1 MNPCG
6 YLLRMCSD
14 LVTTLDHSLSLGV
27 VALIHFVVSEDAGE
41 LSFEDLC
48 EDLELQFSFEEESSH
63 RVTLNTTPRK
73 GFVKDKLK
81 EFSGRHQLIVGEL
94 KMKPRSCDTFVVLPP
109 LTAHGGIVFGKN
121 SDRPNGEVQELVYQ
135 PAQEH
140 SAGSKLKCTYISVD
154 QVEQTHAVILSKP
167 SWMWGAEMGANDC
180 GVVVGNEAVWSRITD
195 LEDLEEKLLGMDLVR
210 LALERSENA
219 EHAVDVITQLL
230 ETYGQGGPCSDTDP
244 FFTYHNSFLIA
255 DPKEAW
261 VLETADKE
269 WAAERISGSLWLVL
283 SSPSSDTSEAEFDGL
298 KLANGAQRNPPHH
311 KGDFHFTRV
320 YSKPIDLVE
329 GKRQKCGRNLLANL
343 SKDNS
348 FSVSSMFTVLR
359 DQESGICR
367 PPDDSFPTTG
377 SQYLYSVHLHTV
389 KKSCEF
395 TLGYLNQVSVLSPFR
410 SGKPHC
416 HWFTATPNPQLSVF
430 KPFIFTPK
438 VRISKHTQSP
448 VFQPDPVQIIPR
460 FESTVDRSH
469 TLYRLHH
476 AATLDQNTTVISL
489 LQEMERNC
497 VAEVEKL
504 LADFKESQSLDEVDD
519 LLKDIVETEVKFYK

>member
-1 MNPCG
+1 
-6 YLLRMCSD
+6 
-14 LVTTLDHSLSLGV
+14 
-27 VALIHFVVSEDAGE
+27 
-41 LSFEDLC
+41 
-48 EDLELQFSFEEESSH
+48 
-63 RVTLNTTPRK
+63 
-73 GFVKDKLK
+73 
-81 EFSGRHQLIVGEL
+81 
-94 KMKPRSCDTFVVLPP
+94 MKPRSCDTFVVLPP
-109 LTAHGGIVFGKN
+109 LTAHGGVVFGKN

-140 SAGSKLKCTYISVD
+140 SADSKLKCTYISVD
-154 QVEQTHAVILSKP
+154 QVERTHAVILSKP

-195 LEDLEEKLLGMDLVR
+195 LEDLQEKLLGMDLVR

-269 WAAERISGSLWLVL
+269 WAAERIS
-283 SSPSSDTSEAEFDGL
+283 DGYRNISNNL
-298 KLANGAQRNPPHH
+298 TIGTKIDKCSQNLQETAKKNGFWDGQ
-311 KGDFHFTRV
+311 GDFHFTRV
-320 YSKPIDLVE
+320 YSKPIDLIE
-329 GKRQKCGRNLLANL
+329 GKRQKCGRDLLANL

-377 SQYLYSVHLHTV
+377 S
-389 KKSCEF
+389 
-395 TLGYLNQVSVLSPFR
+395 QVSVLSPFR

-448 VFQPDPVQIIPR
+448 IFQPDPVQVG
-460 FESTVDRSH
+460 F
-469 TLYRLHH
+469 TL
-476 AATLDQNTTVISL
+476 N
-489 LQEMERNC
+489 
-497 VAEVEKL
+497 
-504 LADFKESQSLDEVDD
+504 
-519 LLKDIVETEVKFYK
+519 

>member
-1 MNPCG
+1 
-6 YLLRMCSD
+6 
-14 LVTTLDHSLSLGV
+14 
-27 VALIHFVVSEDAGE
+27 
-41 LSFEDLC
+41 
-48 EDLELQFSFEEESSH
+48 
-63 RVTLNTTPRK
+63 
-73 GFVKDKLK
+73 
-81 EFSGRHQLIVGEL
+81 
-94 KMKPRSCDTFVVLPP
+94 MKPRSCDTFVVLPP
-109 LTAHGGIVFGKN
+109 LTAHGGVVFGKN

-135 PAQEH
+135 PAQDH
-140 SAGSKLKCTYISVD
+140 SADSKLQGWQENVKFDLERTDKYSATVQWMGIKCTGCPQTLDEAVNGFRAIYARSPIKSTTWANLELQCTYIPVD
-154 QVEQTHAVILSKP
+154 QVERTHAVILSKP

-230 ETYGQGGPCSDTDP
+230 ETYGQGGPCSDMDP
-244 FFTYHNSFLIA
+244 LFTYHNSFLIA

-269 WAAERISGSLWLVL
+269 WAAERIS
-283 SSPSSDTSEAEFDGL
+283 DGYRNISNNL
-298 KLANGAQRNPPHH
+298 TIGTKIDKCSRNLQETAKKNGFWDGQ
-311 KGDFHFTRV
+311 GDFHFTRV
-320 YSKPIDLVE
+320 YSKPIDLIE
-329 GKRQKCGRNLLANL
+329 GKRQKCGRDLLANL

-377 SQYLYSVHLHTV
+377 SQ
-389 KKSCEF
+389 
-395 TLGYLNQVSVLSPFR
+395 VSVLSPVR
-410 SGKPHC
+410 SGNPHC

-438 VRISKHTQSP
+438 VQISKHTQSP
-448 VFQPDPVQIIPR
+448 IFQPDPAQIIPR

-469 TLYRLHH
+469 TLYKLHR
-476 AATLDQNTTVISL
+476 AATLDQSTTVISL

-497 VAEVEKL
+497 VAEVEKF